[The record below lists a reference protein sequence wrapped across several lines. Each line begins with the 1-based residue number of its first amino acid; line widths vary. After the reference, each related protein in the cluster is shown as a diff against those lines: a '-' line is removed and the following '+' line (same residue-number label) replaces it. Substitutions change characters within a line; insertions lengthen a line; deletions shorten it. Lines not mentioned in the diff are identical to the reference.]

1 MARPK
6 RISIGRYAVTSG
18 GTQVI
23 LQRCGRSGFKIVTRP
38 GAISPIFKRL
48 CDAARIALESAS
60 PWPFDV
66 PKKPDLA
73 LDLPPFM
80 KRTA

>member
-1 MARPK
+1 MTRPR
-6 RISIGRYAVTSG
+6 RISMGCYAVYPNG
-18 GTQVI
+18 QEVK
-23 LQRCGRSGFKIVTRP
+23 LCRCGRSGFKIVTRP

-48 CDAARIALESAS
+48 CDAARIAVESAS

-73 LDLPPFM
+73 LDLPHFL